1 MKGEEDQEA
10 RHLIGIRYTMLTEL
24 DDEAEL
30 AKCVSIIEMLMNIY
44 EVLCSTILLLLE
56 GESLNSA
63 MEILA
68 GIMEE

>member
-1 MKGEEDQEA
+1 M
-10 RHLIGIRYTMLTEL
+10 TEL
-24 DDEAEL
+24 DDQTEL
-30 AKCVSIIEMLMNIY
+30 AKCVRIIEMLMNIY

-68 GIMEE
+68 GILEE